1 VTRIVVTGVPRSG
14 TSWVS
19 VILATAPHTVLVNEP
34 DYPDYPSGD
43 FSVEEFGVYP
53 VLAPRAPAPWYEV
66 MWDVAFSGGFPDQPL
81 TRRAGKAL
89 AALPQGVRQ
98 PIVRTAAR
106 MLRRMSLPPENCVVK
121 TVHAQFAIDWIAAQ
135 YHPIV
140 IVVRRNLLSVIGSWL
155 QLGFVPYAIDTSVEL
170 ADHPVIKREYLEP
183 LSVDSPAPNTPMLHQ
198 VAWHVGLL
206 SLGLERA
213 IARHPDWIVVS
224 HEELCQSP
232 LEGFREL
239 FSRSGLSWTSAVE
252 REFHR
257 LNKPG
262 SGVGPQRVARDRIDS
277 WKATLSA
284 EQVDEATR
292 ILQPFRD
299 APVTAATESPH
310 RPPSD
315 FLTGG

>member
-19 VILATAPHTVLVNEP
+19 GILATAPHTAVVNEP

-43 FSVEEFGVYP
+43 FSVEELGVYP
-53 VLAPRAPAPWYEV
+53 VLAPRSPAPRYEL

-89 AALPQGVRQ
+89 VALPQSVRL

-106 MLRRMSLPPENCVVK
+106 MVRRMRPPPDNCVVK
-121 TVHAQFAIDWIAAQ
+121 TVHAQFAIEWIAAR

-155 QLGFVPYAIDTSVEL
+155 QLGFVPYAIPTPFEL
-170 ADHPVIKREYLEP
+170 ADHPVIKHEYLEP
-183 LSVDSPAPNTPMLHQ
+183 LSLDSPAPNTPMLHQ

-206 SLGLERA
+206 SLGLERG

-224 HEELCQSP
+224 HEELCQRP
-232 LEGFREL
+232 LEGFHEL
-239 FSRSGLSWTSAVE
+239 FSRSGLSWTGAVE
-252 REFHR
+252 RELHR
-257 LNKPG
+257 LDKPG
-262 SGVGPQRVARDRIDS
+262 SGVVPQRVARDRIDS

-284 EQVDEATR
+284 QQVDEATR

-299 APVTAATESPH
+299 ALATATESPH
-310 RPPSD
+310 RPPVD
-315 FLTGG
+315 LLTDG